1 MRLCLALLF
10 IISIEVIGVIFRI
23 TSLLLILACLNL
35 KLPETRHSNLPQ
47 TMDDAIKLEE
57 FALPEIPDRSRIRRN
72 TENNITLM

>member
-1 MRLCLALLF
+1 MIGLNPGYLLNF
-10 IISIEVIGVIFRI
+10 FYLSGVIFRKI
-23 TSLLLILACLNL
+23 LLSILACLNL

>member
-1 MRLCLALLF
+1 MNFFNA
-10 IISIEVIGVIFRI
+10 ISLIFFYLSGVIFRKI
-23 TSLLLILACLNL
+23 LLSILACLNL

-57 FALPEIPDRSRIRRN
+57 FALPEIPGNRTRRN

>member
-1 MRLCLALLF
+1 MN
-10 IISIEVIGVIFRI
+10 IEVIRVILRI
-23 TSLLLILACLNL
+23 TFLLILACLNL

-57 FALPEIPDRSRIRRN
+57 FALPEIPGNRTRRN